1 MDRAHVPVLV
11 REVVAWMHCREGGVY
26 VDATVGAGGH
36 AAALLNSCPG
46 IALLVGIDRDAQA
59 IALAQKNLAAFHDR
73 AVVIQGNFADVTQI
87 LSGMQIHYLDGI
99 LFDLGVSSMQLEDPQ
114 RGFSFTSQGPL
125 DMRMDQNTAVPAY
138 ALVNTSSAPE
148 IEHILRTYGEERWAR
163 KIARTILQRREQS
176 PITSTRELSHLVSA
190 AIPAR
195 HHPRTIHPA
204 TRTFQA
210 LRIAVNDEL
219 DHLNRALDESIDLL
233 NSGGRLCVIS
243 FHSLEDRITKQKL
256 QQQEK
261 GCICPPRLPRCMCG
275 KQKTITI
282 LTKKPLIPAADEMGA
297 NPRSRSAKLRV
308 AERI

>member
-1 MDRAHVPVLV
+1 MDSAHVPVFP
-11 REVVAWMHCREGGVY
+11 REVVEWMRCREGGVY

-73 AVVIQGNFADVTQI
+73 AVVIQGNFADVKQI
-87 LSGMQIHYLDGI
+87 LSSMQIHYLDGI

-114 RGFSFTSQGPL
+114 RGFSFKSQGPL

-163 KIARTILQRREQS
+163 KIARTILKRREQS
-176 PITSTRELSHLVSA
+176 PITSTLELSHLVSA

-275 KQKTITI
+275 KEKTITI
-282 LTKKPLIPAADEMGA
+282 LTKKPLIPAADEIEA